1 MIYWK
6 NIIIFGIKL
15 VIVWKKDWIANHIQK
30 KNSENKLLNSAL
42 IIFSGNFVLKK
53 DKKYYP

>member
-1 MIYWK
+1 MK
-6 NIIIFGIKL
+6 EGL
-15 VIVWKKDWIANHIQK
+15 DSQHIQR

-42 IIFSGNFVLKK
+42 IIFSSNFVLKK